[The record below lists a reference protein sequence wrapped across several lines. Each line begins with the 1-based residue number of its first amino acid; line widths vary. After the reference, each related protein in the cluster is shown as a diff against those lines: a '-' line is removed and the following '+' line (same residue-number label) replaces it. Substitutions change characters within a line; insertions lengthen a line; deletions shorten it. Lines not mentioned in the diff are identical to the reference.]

1 MSLDFSEEKMDGAT
15 LRLLDSLRGVA
26 YPGGPHTRTAL
37 EAFARLLIGWPLD
50 SVDIRWIEQ
59 LAARAE
65 LNWNG
70 DRAEPFRLIYEA
82 ARARGQTID
91 VTDARMADPGGL
103 ALEGLMLLPLRER
116 AGIATSCVLGF
127 TPEEVGHV
135 IGAPPHQVDIVLD
148 AAVAL
153 LRGRAT
159 ESDRD
164 SEFPAA

>member
-1 MSLDFSEEKMDGAT
+1 MDGAT

-37 EAFARLLIGWPLD
+37 EAFARLLIGWPLEPAD
-50 SVDIRWIEQ
+50 ARWIEQ

-65 LNWNG
+65 LDWNG
-70 DRAEPFRLIYEA
+70 ERAEPFRLIYEA
-82 ARARGQTID
+82 ARSRGQRID
-91 VTDARMADPGGL
+91 VTDARMASPDGL
-103 ALEGLMLLPLRER
+103 VLEGLMLLPLRER

-127 TPEEVGHV
+127 TQEEVGHV
-135 IGAPPHQVDIVLD
+135 IGAPAQQVDVVLD

-153 LRGRAT
+153 LRGRVT
-159 ESDRD
+159 DPDGE